1 MNDKISEHL
10 SEDQL
15 LEFATGTGNIQI
27 QEHLDICQQCSKTV
41 NEFHEVSNALRNLN
55 EEDVPSSLEK
65 RILNS
70 LYSKRSGITKILE
83 SPFLTTI
90 IAVVIIFLLYVMIGT
105 LITEQ

>member
-1 MNDKISEHL
+1 MNEKINEHI

-27 QEHLDICQQCSKTV
+27 QEHLDICQQCSKIV
-41 NEFHEVSNALRNLN
+41 SEFYEVSDALKNLN
-55 EEDVPSSLEK
+55 EEDVPSTLEN

-70 LYSKRSGITKILE
+70 LHTKKSGIVRILE

-90 IAVVIIFLLYVMIGT
+90 IAVVIIFLLYLMIGT
-105 LITEQ
+105 LITE